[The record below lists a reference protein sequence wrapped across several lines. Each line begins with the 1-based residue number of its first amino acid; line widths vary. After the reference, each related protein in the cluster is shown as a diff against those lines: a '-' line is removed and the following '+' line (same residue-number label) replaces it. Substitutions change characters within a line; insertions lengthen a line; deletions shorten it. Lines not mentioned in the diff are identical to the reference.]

1 MTQSEPTPQRTFRR
15 MAERFRGYLPVVV
28 DVETG
33 GFDWNKH
40 ALLEIAAVPID
51 LDEQGRFVPGEVCS
65 AHLVPAP
72 GLQIDP
78 KSLEITG
85 IDLDHPF
92 RLAKPEKEALDHVFA
107 AVRAAVKKHDCQ
119 RAILVGHNA
128 HFDLNFLNAAVARV
142 AHKRNPFHPFSVF
155 DTVTLAGVA
164 YGQTVLARAM
174 QAAGLQ
180 WNSADAH
187 SAVYDA
193 ERTAELFCRI
203 ANQWGMPVGVTAADV
218 GATNAEAVG
227 KDAGATLAASDGSGE
242 TAPVGVPSWVAQD
255 AGSLPSRG

>member
-1 MTQSEPTPQRTFRR
+1 MTQAYSTGTPADTATPAFRK

-33 GFDWNKH
+33 GFDWNRH

-51 LDEQGRFVPGEVCS
+51 LDGAGRYVMGETAS
-65 AHLVPAP
+65 AHLMPAP
-72 GLQIDP
+72 GTEIDP

-85 IDLDHPF
+85 IDIDHPF

-107 AVRAAVKKHDCQ
+107 AVRAAVRKHGCQ

-142 AHKRNPFHPFSVF
+142 QHKRNPFHPFSVF

-164 YGQTVLARAM
+164 YGQTVLARAV
-174 QAAGLQ
+174 QAAGMD
-180 WNSADAH
+180 WNSDDAH

-193 ERTAELFCRI
+193 ERTAQLFCKI
-203 ANQWGMPVGVTAADV
+203 VNAWPLPTA
-218 GATNAEAVG
+218 T
-227 KDAGATLAASDGSGE
+227 
-242 TAPVGVPSWVAQD
+242 
-255 AGSLPSRG
+255 